1 MIFYFSG
8 TGNSEHIA
16 KLLAERTCEEV
27 VNMAECIN
35 SSKDYFKL
43 KKGERLGFV
52 YPIYCWGL
60 PDIVEK
66 FVKNTTFDFYGKHY
80 TYSVATCGL
89 STGRADEDLSE
100 LLKAKRIPMHASF
113 AIKMVDNYTVITN
126 VKNKEKNE
134 KINNEAKEEIT
145 DMLFAVH
152 SKVGGYF
159 NKRRGVW
166 PLSHTV
172 HKGYALCRIT
182 KPFVVS
188 DECIGCGECAKRC
201 PSKAIVMK
209 DGKPVWNKKTCT
221 ICFSCLHRCPK
232 NAISYGPTTKR
243 NGQYVFEENADKEC
257 E

>member
-8 TGNSEHIA
+8 TGNSEYIA
-16 KLLAERTCEEV
+16 KLLGERTCEEV
-27 VNMAECIN
+27 MDMAECVN
-35 SSKDYFKL
+35 SSMEYFKL

-66 FVKNTTFDFYGKHY
+66 FIKNTTFAFYGKHY

-89 STGRADEDLSE
+89 STGRADEDLAQ
-100 LLKAKRIPMHASF
+100 LLKAKHIPMHASF

-134 KINNEAKEEIT
+134 KINLEAKDEIT
-145 DMLFAVH
+145 DMLFMVH
-152 SKVGGYF
+152 SKVGGYY
-159 NKRRGVW
+159 NKRRGIW
-166 PLSHTV
+166 PVSHAV

-182 KPFVVS
+182 KPFSVS
-188 DECIGCGECAKRC
+188 DECIGCGACAKKC

-209 DGKPVWNKKTCT
+209 DGKPVWNKKSCT
-221 ICFSCLHRCPK
+221 MCFSCLHRCPK
-232 NAISYGPTTKR
+232 NAINYGPTTKR